1 MVGTDA
7 DIFGAPCRRQ
17 ERTELRAGDYERGNR
32 ECDRNFA
39 GGMKWVRRR
48 HDRIWKKSIP

>member
-32 ECDRNFA
+32 EYDRNLA